1 MNSKITATDLFLGV
15 LALLLIG
22 VSFWQ
27 TWLGLSQI
35 FGEASFVI
43 ALVLSLLLL
52 FLIWLL
58 RQYKMEGKST
68 TELILFYVFIA
79 SFCFIA
85 NFNALYTRFM
95 KTEIYTTELK
105 KANDKFNALQADVDS
120 RLTYSVDA
128 KTRQEI
134 ISDVNQL
141 MIQIQDPANSGIGVE
156 ARAIISRIEKK
167 LGKAITPLTPINQ
180 TPEGYRDLA
189 ERMAEQILTMLEV
202 LNPEEK
208 RLKTELDAAV
218 LKWNKETQK
227 ILAKSSDIINSVA
240 VGKIDEM
247 LLEYNKL
254 GNQAQNV
261 SGANKYQFEIAQS
274 NAQAVGKIGYAF
286 RHAWENFGMYQFLV
300 IMGCLLLDFGIM
312 IIVLLTTDLQGNH
325 NNGRIANHRR
335 GVRTIV

>member
-240 VGKIDEM
+240 VGKIDEI

-261 SGANKYQFEIAQS
+261 LGANKYQFEIAQS

-286 RHAWENFGMYQFLV
+286 RHAWENFGMYQFVV

>member
-68 TELILFYVFIA
+68 TALILFYVFIA

-156 ARAIISRIEKK
+156 AKAIIRRIEKK

-180 TPEGYRDLA
+180 TREGYRDLA
-189 ERMAEQILTMLEV
+189 ERMATQILTMLEV

-254 GNQAQNV
+254 GNQAQSV
-261 SGANKYQFEIAQS
+261 LGANKYQFEIAQS

-286 RHAWENFGMYQFLV
+286 RHAWENFGMYQFVV

>member
-68 TELILFYVFIA
+68 TALILFYVFIA

-208 RLKTELDAAV
+208 KLKTELDAAV

-227 ILAKSSDIINSVA
+227 ILAESPEVINSVA

-261 SGANKYQFEIAQS
+261 
-274 NAQAVGKIGYAF
+274 
-286 RHAWENFGMYQFLV
+286 
-300 IMGCLLLDFGIM
+300 
-312 IIVLLTTDLQGNH
+312 
-325 NNGRIANHRR
+325 
-335 GVRTIV
+335 